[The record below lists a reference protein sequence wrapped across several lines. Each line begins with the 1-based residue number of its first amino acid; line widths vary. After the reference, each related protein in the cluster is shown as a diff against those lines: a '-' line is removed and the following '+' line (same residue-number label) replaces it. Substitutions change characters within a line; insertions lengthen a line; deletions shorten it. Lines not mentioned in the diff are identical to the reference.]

1 MGDWQ
6 TFQVIP
12 AAASGTPDAART
24 ARDLPFHAAPVSITK
39 DDEVAS
45 PRGDLI
51 KGEGALFGNTSA
63 TPAPARS
70 VDLPVTSDAT
80 ALQYTLTSDAA
91 DTEPS
96 GWVLQGSADGTTWT
110 DLDRRSGQTDR
121 QGTYT
126 KYRLVSTSAATLA
139 EVELI
144 G

>member
-1 MGDWQ
+1 
-6 TFQVIP
+6 
-12 AAASGTPDAART
+12 
-24 ARDLPFHAAPVSITK
+24 VSITK

-51 KGEGALFGNTSA
+51 KGEGALFDNTSA
-63 TPAPARS
+63 
-70 VDLPVTSDAT
+70 
-80 ALQYTLTSDAA
+80 TSDAA
-91 DTEPS
+91 DTAPS

-126 KYRLVSTSAATLA
+126 KYRLVSTGAATLA

-144 G
+144 GWHRARGATDGPSE

>member
-1 MGDWQ
+1 M
-6 TFQVIP
+6 
-12 AAASGTPDAART
+12 
-24 ARDLPFHAAPVSITK
+24 SITK

-51 KGEGALFGNTSA
+51 KGEGALFDNTSA

-70 VDLPVTSDAT
+70 VDLPVTSAAT

-91 DTEPS
+91 DTAPS

-110 DLDRRSGQTDR
+110 DLDRRSGQTCAWDR
-121 QGTYT
+121 HTRVFSVDRPGTYT

>member
-1 MGDWQ
+1 M
-6 TFQVIP
+6 
-12 AAASGTPDAART
+12 
-24 ARDLPFHAAPVSITK
+24 SITK

-51 KGEGALFGNTSA
+51 KGEGALFDNTSA
-63 TPAPARS
+63 TSAPAGS
-70 VDLPVTSDAT
+70 VDLPVTSAAT

-126 KYRLVSTSAATLA
+126 KYRLVSTGAVTLA